1 MGFFLQAELTI
12 FHFFLTHAQMLG
24 QFEIFVLVI
33 IILFESEA
41 SSTDDL
47 WTPNFLPSGGGQ

>member
-1 MGFFLQAELTI
+1 
-12 FHFFLTHAQMLG
+12 MLG